1 MDHNPSSTYHIH
13 PSESSSSVIMTL
25 VLTRNNYHPWSQ
37 YVKMDFISKN
47 KMGFLTGTILIPA
60 HIDPLYVV
68 WECCN
73 ILIMYW
79 LLNYLSQ
86 SIFKS
91 VIYFD
96 HVVDVWNGLK
106 ESFSQGDLLH
116 TVEQLQEEVYGL
128 KQGSHSVTKYS
139 PNLIQ
144 FGRNLTIIIP

>member
-1 MDHNPSSTYHIH
+1 
-13 PSESSSSVIMTL
+13 
-25 VLTRNNYHPWSQ
+25 
-37 YVKMDFISKN
+37 MDFISKN

-86 SIFKS
+86 SISKS

-116 TVEQLQEEVYGL
+116 TVELQEEVYGL

>member
-1 MDHNPSSTYHIH
+1 
-13 PSESSSSVIMTL
+13 MTL

-116 TVEQLQEEVYGL
+116 TVELQEEVYGL

>member
-1 MDHNPSSTYHIH
+1 NPSSTYHIH

-25 VLTRNNYHPWSQ
+25 VLTRNNYHPWSR

-86 SIFKS
+86 SISKS

-106 ESFSQGDLLH
+106 ESFSQGD
-116 TVEQLQEEVYGL
+116 
-128 KQGSHSVTKYS
+128 
-139 PNLIQ
+139 
-144 FGRNLTIIIP
+144 